1 MTRFACV
8 CVEGF
13 AAAAAERCEPA
24 LRERPLAVVSGTP
37 PATRVV
43 EANAAAREQGVRP
56 GLPDAEAGARC
67 AGLQRRPYCAE
78 VVASAHQ
85 ALLGA
90 CLAVSPRI
98 ADAEPGLVFVDV
110 DGLDR
115 LIGPEETIAVRLL
128 RHARAVGLDARVG
141 IAATRATARVAARV
155 GPAVHVIA
163 AGQEATALAG
173 VSLMELPL
181 APEVLATLA
190 RWGVETVGA
199 LATLPREG
207 LTTRLGMAGLAAHDL
222 ACGRDTTPFR
232 PYVPPPFWEEAQ
244 GVEWEIGE
252 LHVLTALLERVL
264 ARLCTRLVSAH
275 LWTDAVDV
283 RLGLADGSHDTRTVA
298 LACPMDAPLPILG
311 LLVLDLERRPP
322 RAPVIAAAVSAH
334 VLVRRAAPGGL
345 WQPATPAVRDLAT
358 ALARLATLVGGH
370 NVGTPLVCDSHRP
383 DAVTLVA
390 FDPPADGT
398 PAADDGDVGLILRR
412 LRPPRRV
419 EVETEDDRPV
429 RVRGALGP
437 ESRVTAS
444 AGPWR
449 VSGEWWDASRWARDE
464 WDVTLANGTACRLAY
479 EPLRAQWFLDGV
491 YD

>member
-8 CVEGF
+8 WVEAF

-67 AGLQRRPYCAE
+67 PGLQRRPFCAE
-78 VVASAHQ
+78 AVASARQ

-115 LIGPEETIAVRLL
+115 LIGLEAAIAVRLV
-128 RHARAVGLDARVG
+128 RHARAVGLHARVG

-155 GPAVHVIA
+155 GPAVHVLD
-163 AGQEATALAG
+163 AGQEAAALAP
-173 VSLMELPL
+173 VPLVELPL
-181 APEVLATLA
+181 APEVRATLA

-199 LATLPREG
+199 LAALPRQG
-207 LTTRLGMAGLAAHDL
+207 LATRLGAAGLAAHDL

-264 ARLCTRLVSAH
+264 ERLCARLVSAH

-298 LACPMDAPLPILG
+298 LACPMDAPPPILA
-311 LLVLDLERRPP
+311 LLALDLERRPP

-334 VLVRRAAPGGL
+334 VLVRRAAAGGL

-358 ALARLATLVGGH
+358 ALARLAALVGGD
-370 NVGTPLVCDSHRP
+370 NVGTPVVGDSHRP
-383 DAVTLVA
+383 DAVTLAA
-390 FDPPADGT
+390 FEPPAEDT
-398 PAADDGDVGLILRR
+398 AARDDGEVGLVLRR

-419 EVETEDDRPV
+419 EVETAGERPV
-429 RVRGALGP
+429 RVRGALGA

-449 VSGEWWDASRWARDE
+449 VSGEWWDAAGWARDE
-464 WDVTLANGTACRLAY
+464 WDAALADGTVCRLAY
-479 EPLRAQWFLDGV
+479 EPLRAEWFLDGV